1 MKVAL
6 DLGLWLE
13 GGTVMVQLGDQE
25 DAVGGIRLT
34 ELVHQL
40 IEAHEVDGI
49 GSITERD
56 VSYLRQVE
64 EELRT
69 AANLLSGRLRLED
82 GVASVRG
89 APV

>member
-6 DLGLWLE
+6 DLGVWLE
-13 GGTVMVQLGDQE
+13 GGTVMVQVAEQD
-25 DAVGGIRLT
+25 DAIGGVRLT

-40 IEAHEVDGI
+40 IEANEVDGV
-49 GSITERD
+49 GSISERD

-69 AANLLSGRLRLED
+69 AANLLSSRLRLED
-82 GVASVRG
+82 GVNAVRG

>member
-40 IEAHEVDGI
+40 IEAHEVGGI
-49 GSITERD
+49 GTIDPVSL
-56 VSYLRQVE
+56 SYLRQVE

-69 AANLLSGRLRLED
+69 AANLLSGRLRLES
-82 GVASVRG
+82 GVTAVRG